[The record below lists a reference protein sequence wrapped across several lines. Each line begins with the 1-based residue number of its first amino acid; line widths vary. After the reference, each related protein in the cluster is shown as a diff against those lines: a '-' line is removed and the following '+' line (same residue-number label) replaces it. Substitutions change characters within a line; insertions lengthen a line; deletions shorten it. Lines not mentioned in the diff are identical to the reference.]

1 MSFGA
6 PWLLL
11 LLLVAPATA
20 ALFYWSERRR
30 QAARARFRGASTL
43 PLVALH
49 PARRRLKE
57 GLIVAA
63 LLLLALAAARPRFG
77 TQTTIL
83 QRSGADVIVALDVS
97 LSMSATDEQPTR
109 LDRAKAAIE
118 QLISRL
124 QGDRV
129 GLVTFAGSATLRF
142 PLTTDL
148 VAAGEVVQSVTYK
161 DGGLSGGTNIGD
173 ALTEAA
179 QGFSGDKTHSKVLLL
194 ASDGE
199 DLGQT
204 ADQAAAFARQR
215 GVILDTLGVGGT
227 TPVPLTYTDP
237 RSGATTQRAVAG
249 SNQPLTTTADPAALT
264 ALATSNGGSF
274 FNGNSD
280 DFAPQL
286 ADEIDRLQKSRFADQ
301 QGERP
306 VERYPWFLAA
316 GLLLLVIE
324 FALPAG
330 AGAGYTRRTLSLARR
345 LRVRQDEE
353 GAGGGR
359 DAA

>member
-11 LLLVAPATA
+11 LLLAAPAAA
-20 ALFYWSERRR
+20 ALLYWSERQR
-30 QAARARFRGASTL
+30 QTARARFRGASTL

-57 GLIVAA
+57 ALVVAA
-63 LLLLALAAARPRFG
+63 IALLALATARPRFG
-77 TQTTIL
+77 TESTTL

-97 LSMSATDEQPTR
+97 LSMSATDAQPTR
-109 LDRAKAAIE
+109 LDRAKAGIE
-118 QLISRL
+118 QLINRL

-148 VAAGEVVQSVTYK
+148 VAASEVVQSVTYK

-173 ALTEAA
+173 ALTQAA

-204 ADQAAAFARQR
+204 ADQAASFARQQ

-227 TPVPLTYTDP
+227 TAVALTFTDP
-237 RSGATTQRAVAG
+237 RFGTSTQRTVPG
-249 SNQPLTTTADPAALT
+249 TTQPLTTTADPAALT
-264 ALATSNGGSF
+264 ALATNNGGSF

-301 QGERP
+301 QGERA
-306 VERYPWFLAA
+306 VERYQWFLAA
-316 GLLLLVIE
+316 GLLLLVLE
-324 FALPAG
+324 FAIPAG
-330 AGAGYTRRTLSLARR
+330 AGAGDAGRLLSLARR
-345 LRVRQDEE
+345 LRVRQDDER
-353 GAGGGR
+353 AGGGR